1 MRYRTIEQVIAEDLD
16 EILIT
21 EEQIRI
27 RVSEMGR
34 EISKEY
40 EGKDLLLV
48 TILKGALLFLADLAR
63 NLTINADI
71 DFMVVSSYASTQS
84 TGEVRLAQD
93 LNVSIK
99 GKNILLIEDIVDNGL
114 TVDFLKK
121 TLLLR
126 EPASLKICTL
136 LDKTQGRTVDVTP
149 DYCGFTVPNRFV
161 VGYGLDY
168 NQRYRNLPFIGILS
182 KHVYMKDK

>member
-1 MRYRTIEQVIAEDLD
+1 MNYRTIEQVISEDLD

-21 EEQIRI
+21 ENQLRIRI
-27 RVSEMGR
+27 DEMGR
-34 EISKEY
+34 EISQAY
-40 EGKDLLLV
+40 AGKDLLLV

-63 NLTINADI
+63 NLTINVDI
-71 DFMVVSSYASTQS
+71 DFMVVSSYAKTQS

-99 GKNILLIEDIVDNGL
+99 GKNVLLIEDIVDNGL

-126 EPASLKICTL
+126 EPASLKICAL
-136 LDKTQGRTVDVTP
+136 LDKPQGRKIDVMP